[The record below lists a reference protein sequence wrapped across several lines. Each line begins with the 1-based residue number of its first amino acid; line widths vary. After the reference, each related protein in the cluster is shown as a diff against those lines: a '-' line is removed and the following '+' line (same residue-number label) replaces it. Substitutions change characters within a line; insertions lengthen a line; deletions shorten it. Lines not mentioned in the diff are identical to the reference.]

1 MATGSAEKVKMV
13 RQLALGEWLRG
24 ECLPGLT
31 LHRPFEA
38 QGKLCATGLRSER
51 AARGGTVNHAESII
65 LRCG

>member
-31 LHRPFEA
+31 LHRQECPYYWIA
-38 QGKLCATGLRSER
+38 QRTCDTGRYC
-51 AARGGTVNHAESII
+51 ES
-65 LRCG
+65 R

>member
-38 QGKLCATGLRSER
+38 QGKQECLCYWIAQRTCGTGRCC
-51 AARGGTVNHAESII
+51 ESS
-65 LRCG
+65 